1 MKGLLLPCLLVAV
14 IQSPGGVD
22 PQGLVGSWQ
31 GEGRYAEGDMDRTH
45 GPVPF
50 FLVVD
55 ASFHGEGT
63 VGEARIRDWR
73 LERKGRILHIEARL
87 EGRVWMDSPSEK
99 DHLSL
104 VISGLGVNQF
114 SAEFQLRGDE
124 AFDPSPGEGRVIF
137 RRVRPL
143 NDPAKP
149 GSPTTG
155 PTPP

>member
-1 MKGLLLPCLLVAV
+1 MKGWLLICVPCL
-14 IQSPGGVD
+14 ISQSPGGVD

-31 GEGRYAEGDMDRTH
+31 GEGRYSEGDMDRTH

-50 FLVVD
+50 FIAVD
-55 ASFHGEGT
+55 KAFHGEGT

-73 LERKGRILHIEARL
+73 LERKGRILRIEARL

-104 VISGLGVNQF
+104 VVTELGVNQF
-114 SAEFQLRGDE
+114 TADFQLRGDE
-124 AFDPSPGEGRVIF
+124 GFDPSPGEGRVAF

-143 NDPAKP
+143 NDPEKP
-149 GSPTTG
+149 GTPATG
-155 PTPP
+155 PIPP